1 MKLLAILLLGLA
13 ASACGAR
20 RSGPEVV
27 TGTGDGERTGTGT
40 GTAAEST
47 PHQRRA
53 ECGLPRAGCHD
64 VNECHGRGICEP
76 ALPTSDYGC
85 GIPPRHVEACKADA
99 DCSPSGQVCNAYSIG
114 CEVGHRCEGR
124 CETATCAEGQA
135 CRADGRCSALRCP
148 DEWTCADYGT
158 CKPPLPNEGLL
169 QGGRDW
175 HGCVPLACKSDGD
188 CPCANCVNS
197 SCTPIPGRCI
207 EARG

>member
-1 MKLLAILLLGLA
+1 MKLLAFLLFGLA
-13 ASACGAR
+13 AAACGAR

-27 TGTGDGERTGTGT
+27 TSTGDGERSGTGT
-40 GTAAEST
+40 ESST
-47 PHQRRA
+47 HARRA
-53 ECGLPRAGCHD
+53 ECRLAPAGCHD
-64 VNECHGRGICEP
+64 VNECHGRGICEA

-85 GIPPRHVEACKADA
+85 GSPPRHVEACKADA
-99 DCSPSGQVCNAYSIG
+99 DCSPHGQVCNAYSMG
-114 CEVGHRCEGR
+114 CEVGHRCEAR

-158 CKPPLPNEGLL
+158 CKPPLPNEGPL

-188 CPCANCVNS
+188 CPCAHCVNS
-197 SCTPIPGRCI
+197 RCTPIPGRCI